1 MRGYGAGTGR
11 GHGRW
16 PAAPVLALAALL
28 LPAGPLRAQAT
39 EGPDDPPFLPTEVL
53 LLGTFHFA
61 DQGLDDS
68 APSRQVELAS
78 ERDRREIEEVL
89 ARLSAWKPTRVAVE
103 WPAGEQAGL
112 DSAYA
117 TYRAGTAPTT
127 ANERST
133 IGFELALRLGHP
145 RVFAVD
151 APAAWYDSTINTEK
165 LIEVAGRHGQHELMA
180 RAQRWFDYMDRAGDR
195 EAGAPRTLVETLV
208 DINRPENL
216 RHLHSRY
223 LVGQIEVGG
232 QGDYTGAD
240 MRSAWFNRN
249 ICIFSNLLRMRGG
262 PGDRVLV
269 LIGAGHVPI
278 LDHLTRNSPEL
289 RLADV
294 AAVLS
299 PD

>member
-1 MRGYGAGTGR
+1 M
-11 GHGRW
+11 
-16 PAAPVLALAALL
+16 LALTALL
-28 LPAGPLRAQAT
+28 LPAGPLQAQST
-39 EGPDDPPFLPTEVL
+39 DGPEDPPFLPTEVL

-78 ERDRREIEEVL
+78 EADRREIEEVL
-89 ARLSAWKPTRVAVE
+89 SRLAAWKPTRVAVE
-103 WPAGEQAGL
+103 WPAGEQAAL

-117 TYRAGTAPTT
+117 EFRAGTAPAT

-133 IGFELALRLGHP
+133 IGFELARQLGHP
-145 RVFAVD
+145 RVFSID

-165 LIEVAGRHGQHELMA
+165 LIAVAERHGQRDLMA
-180 RAQRWFDYMDRAGDR
+180 RAQRWFDYMDRAGGR
-195 EAGAPRTLVETLV
+195 EAGAPRTLLQTLV
-208 DINRPENL
+208 DINRPESL
-216 RHLHSRY
+216 RRLHSRY

-232 QGDYTGAD
+232 EGDYTGAD

-249 ICIFSNLLRMRGG
+249 IRIFSNLLRMRGG
-262 PGDRVLV
+262 PGGRVLV

-278 LDHLTRNSPEL
+278 LDHLARNSPEV

-299 PD
+299 RE